1 MTPARGKGGHEAKV
15 PAPASGHGQRGNRR
29 TELNVMLDRVRR
41 EYPRLVETF
50 DNRMRRRGFGP
61 ARLLVAHVRV
71 VEPLLESHETGFI
84 ERGWD
89 ELDRTQQA
97 AFLKAGYKREE
108 ILLSRDD
115 DLERARLLTSGRAT
129 WTSSG
134 ARP

>member
-1 MTPARGKGGHEAKV
+1 
-15 PAPASGHGQRGNRR
+15 
-29 TELNVMLDRVRR
+29 MLDRVRR